1 MGLKVKEGNCGHT
14 EEIAEPGEWEQT
26 DCSVGAKMK
35 TCWKRSFGDRLSPS
49 NGSLPNTH
57 RSQHYGTGF

>member
-1 MGLKVKEGNCGHT
+1 MDPQETG
-14 EEIAEPGEWEQT
+14 EPGEWEQT
-26 DCSVGAKMK
+26 DCSVGAEVKA
-35 TCWKRSFGDRLSPS
+35 WLERSSGDRLSRS